1 LPKATPV
8 SHMNNG
14 GDAVQTDWVTTPSDL
29 LVRYD
34 VVNIAMLGECMDT
47 RTILADL
54 KAELNCLNQA
64 IAALESLDGTATAMP
79 RATTP
84 TTKAAP
90 TQAKKRGLTPAGRR
104 RLSAMMKARRAARRK
119 AAAKPAPK
127 KASGRRTMSAAA
139 RKKIAEAQR
148 KRWAAVRKAAKKP
161 GKKTK
166 AGKILAKKA
175 EQGSSGAGVM
185 DLLKSVFQ

>member
-1 LPKATPV
+1 
-8 SHMNNG
+8 
-14 GDAVQTDWVTTPSDL
+14 
-29 LVRYD
+29 
-34 VVNIAMLGECMDT
+34 
-47 RTILADL
+47 
-54 KAELNCLNQA
+54 
-64 IAALESLDGTATAMP
+64 
-79 RATTP
+79 
-84 TTKAAP
+84 
-90 TQAKKRGLTPAGRR
+90 
-104 RLSAMMKARRAARRK
+104 
-119 AAAKPAPK
+119 
-127 KASGRRTMSAAA
+127 MSAAA